1 MPNQRGSMPTAP
13 TPTPAAPA
21 KTTVTEAA
29 PRQQAHPTG
38 TVDIFGNPS
47 STVAVEKLPPEADA
61 SHVTTLNDEEFRKA
75 LDLGGIMGTET
86 PEPATQNTE
95 GDVTAQEAADA
106 ATPLQA
112 AAPEAAA
119 VEEAEA
125 PIPTLKR
132 APETPYT
139 VADDK
144 GELELPDLYFN
155 FKANNKDY
163 EKVPLDKLVRFAQMG
178 IYNAEKEARFRDV
191 EQNVG
196 QIERR
201 ATMAETRVQE
211 LEKFYDKLLADPA
224 YYESASELYQQQNTP
239 EQRIARAEERTR
251 AMSAQF
257 ELEREEL
264 RRAARN
270 EAQASQL
277 QQRYSQEQENQQV
290 GQFVKH
296 ELAPAFNR
304 LISEH
309 PHVNEREVLGQY
321 TLLTAPL
328 MDSGRIP
335 LNRLAELKAL
345 VDHDLANWVVALN
358 ADREFSQQ
366 ATVKK
371 VQQARAAATTAKRQV
386 ARAAAPV
393 GSPAPMR
400 APAMKKFETVD
411 EWLQEGGG
419 VLPPLQRED

>member
-1 MPNQRGSMPTAP
+1 MPDPTAP
-13 TPTPAAPA
+13 VAPAAPA
-21 KTTVTEAA
+21 KTTVTET
-29 PRQQAHPTG
+29 PRQQAREREPFG
-38 TVDIFGNPS
+38 TPAAELAI
-47 STVAVEKLPPEADA
+47 EKMAPELDA
-61 SHVTTLNDEEFRKA
+61 FHVTTLDDAAFRKA
-75 LDLGGIMGTET
+75 LDLGALAGDAPTEQASET
-86 PEPATQNTE
+86 VAEE
-95 GDVTAQEAADA
+95 EAAQD
-106 ATPLQA
+106 TGQA
-112 AAPEAAA
+112 AATA
-119 VEEAEA
+119 AEA
-125 PIPTLKR
+125 PAASEPEVPVPTLKR
-132 APETPYT
+132 SPETPFT
-139 VADDK
+139 VTDDK

-211 LEKFYDKLLADPA
+211 LEKFYDRLLADPA
-224 YYESASELYQQQNTP
+224 YYEQAATMYQEQNTP

-251 AMSAQF
+251 AMQAQF

-264 RRAARN
+264 RRSARH
-270 EAQASQL
+270 EAQADQL
-277 QQRYSQEQENQQV
+277 KQRYSHEQENQQV
-290 GQFVKH
+290 ASFVKH
-296 ELAPAFNR
+296 DLAPAFNR
-304 LISEH
+304 LITEH

-321 TLLTAPL
+321 TLLSAPL

-345 VDHDLANWVVALN
+345 VDHDLSNWVVALN
-358 ADREFSQQ
+358 ADREFAQQ

-386 ARAAAPV
+386 ARAAAPT